1 MKWLAVLLVCAQ
13 AFSSR
18 AVPLPIQQASCNDPV
33 IFEAVDVTLRKFN
46 AEKGGNQFAL
56 DRITEAGTRGQH
68 HHVTFEIK
76 ESSCATH
83 NGRVWQDCQFLEGKA
98 TGTCRAE
105 VYINKEEKLTNVVSH
120 ECLIAPESC
129 PGCPFPLWSDSEE
142 LHPILEKVTQLFGGR
157 YHHKVAKVMKASKQI
172 VAGVKYAITYTY
184 TETNCSRKEFP
195 EIGPHC
201 TGQGIFTRCKV
212 DLHVL
217 PNGSFGEIQMGCVP
231 PALCIGCL
239 EPVNSNSEELQPI
252 LKHAIEKFNSES
264 NQQNHFQVEYA
275 NKASKQVVAGTN
287 YYIEFT
293 IRETDCAKDKVPALN
308 PDCKMHQ
315 LSGTCKAEVHTSL
328 KGEIAEIKQDC
339 QLQVPPTLPP
349 PVLPCLGCPM
359 PIDAKSQE
367 ITHLLLHAINKFNS
381 ESNHP
386 FLYKVDDIEEATQ
399 QVVSGMKYAV
409 VFSIRCTNC
418 SKETN
423 EHLHDGC
430 HGDENSDW
438 KRCRASTRIAPREKQ
453 VDFVQVNCTL
463 PLIEVASFPG
473 LNPFRSLSI
482 VEHTDGGSPGQGKGH
497 GKGRGH
503 GPGHGHG
510 HGHGPKHGDKC
521 DHQHGKSKKKDKKC
535 KQDGHQDSSEESHEH
550 QTRTP
555 VHSMPAVMHP
565 VPKPTLEAVSNKPP
579 VLPSVHR
586 PVEASTDGQVRPG
599 PVPVIPIVPAA
610 TPVQGLLPILP
621 SDSLPDLPEPPAPM
635 CPGEPW
641 KPKMQISLRSLIRQA
656 MLTEEGKN
664 ILAVDEESSAN

>member
-33 IFEAVDVTLRKFN
+33 IFEAVDVTLRTFN
-46 AEKGGNQFAL
+46 AEKEGGNLFAL

-68 HHVTFEIK
+68 YHVTFEMK
-76 ESSCATH
+76 ESSCHTRD
-83 NGRVWQDCQFLEGKA
+83 GREWQDCQFLEGKA

-105 VYINKEEKLTNVVSH
+105 VYINKSEKATNVVSH

-142 LHPILEKVTQLFGGR
+142 LHPILEKATQRFNDEVNLQYHYKAGQVTR
-157 YHHKVAKVMKASKQI
+157 AYKQI
-172 VAGVKYAITYTY
+172 VAGVNYAIMYTI
-184 TETNCSRKEFP
+184 TETNCSRKEYP
-195 EIGPHC
+195 EMGPHC
-201 TGQGIFTRCKV
+201 TGQDIFARCKLDV
-212 DLHVL
+212 HVL
-217 PNGSFGEIQMGCVP
+217 LNGSFGEFRLGCIP
-231 PALCIGCL
+231 AALCFGCP

-252 LKHAIEKFNSES
+252 LKHAIQKFNSES
-264 NQQNHFQVEYA
+264 NQQNHFQVEYV
-275 NKASKQVVAGTN
+275 NKASKQVVAGKN
-287 YYIEFT
+287 YNIEFT

-315 LSGTCKAEVHTSL
+315 LSGTCKAEVHISL

-339 QLQVPPTLPP
+339 QLQVPPTVPP

-367 ITHLLLHAINKFNS
+367 VTHLLLHAINKFNS

-409 VFSIRCTNC
+409 VFSIKSTNC

-423 EHLHDGC
+423 ELLHDGC
-430 HGDENSDW
+430 HGDKNSER
-438 KRCRASTRIAPREKQ
+438 KRCSASTRIASWENQ
-453 VDFVQVNCTL
+453 VDPVQVNCTL
-463 PLIEVASFPG
+463 PFMQLLSFPG
-473 LNPFRSLSI
+473 LSPFRSLSI
-482 VEHTDGGSPGQGKGH
+482 VEHTDGGSTGQGKRH
-497 GKGRGH
+497 GEGRGH

-510 HGHGPKHGDKC
+510 HSHGHGHRPKHGDKC
-521 DHQHGKSKKKDKKC
+521 DHQHGKSKRKDKKC
-535 KQDGHQDSSEESHEH
+535 KQDGHQDSSEESHER
-550 QTRTP
+550 QTPTP
-555 VHSMPAVMHP
+555 VHSTPAVMLP

-610 TPVQGLLPILP
+610 TPVEGLLPILP

-641 KPKMQISLRSLIRQA
+641 KPKLQI
-656 MLTEEGKN
+656 
-664 ILAVDEESSAN
+664 